1 MSEFNDGEG
10 GVSTYQ
16 ISAVTCSDAS
26 TKPSFTALRKPTVSN
41 FQSLNHSSLNSE
53 LTVTES
59 VSWNPE
65 KMKNAYKVKQSYFNQ
80 IDIFQDNEDLLREKS
95 EVIMGRIR
103 ETLQQH
109 AADESDHSNN
119 DDEETATEPTSFF
132 QTDVPEES
140 LERAR
145 HRNLVLGEDFNYGPL
160 DMRTIVNTKVVEHYK
175 RGIDLADQGKFEQA
189 IVCFTRA
196 LNLRPAEVQ
205 CYIERAECHLQLCD
219 LRSAYLNYKKAYN
232 LEPDDQLICDKLA
245 FVAYLEGQCL
255 FDQRLYSDALKRFA
269 TATRMK
275 PDNTSYNMR
284 AIACLAA
291 LGKSDDCLALVS
303 RHIEAGR
310 SNKNWANAPLFVL
323 RARLHLQFNNASLA
337 YYDVQDAL
345 QVDPILP
352 QALKLLE
359 EMQGK
364 SENYKNQAVTLALEL
379 RFGEAIGKMNLAIE
393 SDPSRAHLHIYR
405 ASLHRKVNNFNEAID
420 DLLLALDKCKHGKSD
435 DDDDEEEDSSKEDYE
450 QAQRQLLVTYNDF
463 SVYCYKRGFY
473 DEAVVLLN
481 KAIKGEKNEVGL
493 YLNRGDCFF
502 KLNNLDFALAD
513 YEQALELDESLWS
526 CRCRIAIVYNEQG
539 IVAYHQK
546 EYEKGV
552 MKFNEAV
559 SNNPKVGQ
567 FYIHRARCFYVL
579 QAFQHARDDL
589 LMAMLLDP
597 HNNEIVPFLSRLFP
611 GRSVREIMD
620 SGLMEAAR
628 RRLENLMRVTTTAPA
643 VDEKELGKAIKN
655 IASVNPSIGTLPS
668 QEVSKMKTKKSED
681 VSFLDLI
688 NEKKKNRKRVDELT
702 RKPLNCQRRPQI
714 VSLVSPSSST
724 KLAQDGKPYKWKQ
737 FA

>member
-1 MSEFNDGEG
+1 MSAYNEDEG
-10 GVSTYQ
+10 NAPAYQ
-16 ISAVTCSDAS
+16 ISAVTCTDVSS
-26 TKPSFTALRKPTVSN
+26 KPSFTALRKPTVSN
-41 FQSLNHSSLNSE
+41 FQSSNHSSLNSE
-53 LTVTES
+53 LTTKES
-59 VSWNPE
+59 YSWNPE

-80 IDIFQDNEDLLREKS
+80 IDIFQNNEDLLREKS

-109 AADESDHSNN
+109 AAEESDKDNN
-119 DDEETATEPTSFF
+119 DDDDDETEPTSFF

-145 HRNLVLGEDFNYGPL
+145 HRNLVLGEEFNYGPL

-175 RGIDLADQGKFEQA
+175 RGIGLADRGKFEQA

-219 LRSAYLNYKKAYN
+219 LRSAYLNYKKAYS
-232 LEPDDQLICDKLA
+232 LEPDDQLIRDKLA

-310 SNKNWANAPLFVL
+310 SNKNWANAQLFVL
-323 RARLHLQFNNASLA
+323 RARLHLQFNNTSLA

-345 QVDPILP
+345 RVDPILP

-359 EMQGK
+359 EMRDK

-379 RFGEAIGKMNLAIE
+379 RFGEAISKMNLAIE

-420 DLLLALDKCKHGKSD
+420 DLLLALDKCKHGESD
-435 DDDDEEEDSSKEDYE
+435 DDEDEEADNSKEDYE

-539 IVAYHQK
+539 IIAYHQK

-597 HNNEIVPFLSRLFP
+597 HNIEIVPFLSRLFP

-620 SGLMEAAR
+620 SGLMEASR
-628 RRLENLMRVTTTAPA
+628 RRLDNLMRVNTTTPRK
-643 VDEKELGKAIKN
+643 DDRELKITSKKVV
-655 IASVNPSIGTLPS
+655 SVNPSLETLPF
-668 QEVSKMKTKKSED
+668 QDVSKMKTSKSEEL
-681 VSFLDLI
+681 SCLDLI
-688 NEKKKNRKRVDELT
+688 HEKKKNRKKVEELLK
-702 RKPLNCQRRPQI
+702 KPLNCQRRPPI
-714 VSLVSPSSST
+714 VSTVSRSAVT
-724 KLAQDGKPYKWKQ
+724 KATQNSKPYKWKQ
-737 FA
+737 FV